1 MLDQLANGILLG
13 AIISITSIGLSL
25 IFSVTNT
32 LNFAHGEMVT
42 LGGMLAVFFS
52 SAALGLPLWLALP
65 AAVLSGV
72 VLGLLLDLSVFKPMR
87 RAGVG
92 GITMLVTTLGLSL
105 ILRYV
110 ILAVAGPDPEAL
122 PLPAQRVGSYLGLAL
137 TPLGAVVIIATLVVL
152 TAVALFLLKS
162 TTGTS
167 MRAVSNNRTLAAAS
181 GINVERV
188 IFTTWGLGGGLA
200 ALGGVMLV
208 LTQLVY
214 WDMGAHLLL
223 LMFAGIIVGGL
234 GSAFGAMAG
243 GFLVG
248 IVTQLSVGLPYIR
261 DHTDLKLAV
270 ALGVMTVVLLARP
283 QGILGRKAR
292 LS

>member
-25 IFSVTNT
+25 IFSITNT

-42 LGGMLAVFFS
+42 LGGMLAVYFS
-52 SAALGLPLWLALP
+52 GAALGLPLWVALP
-65 AAVLSGV
+65 AAVVTGV
-72 VLGLLLDLSVFKPMR
+72 VLGLLLDLTVFRPMR
-87 RAGVG
+87 KAGVG

-110 ILAVAGPDPEAL
+110 ILAVAGPGPKAL
-122 PLPAQRVGSYLGLAL
+122 RLPSQRVGSYLGLAL
-137 TPLGAVVIIATLVVL
+137 TPLGALVIVLTLVVL
-152 TAVALFLLKS
+152 TGVGLFLLKS

-167 MRAVSNNRTLAAAS
+167 MRAVSNNRALAAAS
-181 GINVERV
+181 GINVER
-188 IFTTWGLGGGLA
+188 IMLLTWGIGGGLA
-200 ALGGVMLV
+200 ALGGVMLA

-214 WDMGAHLLL
+214 WDVGAHLLL

-243 GFLVG
+243 GFLIG
-248 IVTQLSVGLPYIR
+248 IVTQVSVGLPYIR

-270 ALGVMTVVLLARP
+270 ALGVMIVVLLVRP
-283 QGILGRKAR
+283 QGILGRKGR